1 MELREMGIGEKIR
14 IKWKYY
20 GWMDACMHVILRPFE
35 QYFRHFMTTD
45 GL

>member
-1 MELREMGIGEKIR
+1 MELRETGIGEKIR
-14 IKWKYY
+14 IKWTL
-20 GWMDACMHVILRPFE
+20 WMDACDLRPFE